1 MRAPL
6 HLASCALLLKQCCRE
21 EAALVAA
28 PYYEPHWQR
37 QPAWFEYLCKLL
49 SKSEVLLQ
57 KLALGQD
64 SDADIVG
71 PTLHAVKACA
81 QEVNTLCRKACNS
94 VRSQVCRSQNAV
106 RHILS
111 ATPERL
117 QPQLHVLAQLNKLQ
131 ALSEQ
136 IFADLQQGKPQLELV
151 VPLCHELYGL
161 QQFMLR
167 QLTVQ
172 DEPCTVLTEL
182 DQACYISK
190 LVAHELDFS
199 SAEEHTQALLRGLK
213 HCCAD

>member
-117 QPQLHVLAQLNKLQ
+117 QPQLHVLAQLNKLPST
-131 ALSEQ
+131 L
-136 IFADLQQGKPQLELV
+136 
-151 VPLCHELYGL
+151 
-161 QQFMLR
+161 
-167 QLTVQ
+167 
-172 DEPCTVLTEL
+172 
-182 DQACYISK
+182 
-190 LVAHELDFS
+190 
-199 SAEEHTQALLRGLK
+199 
-213 HCCAD
+213 

>member
-1 MRAPL
+1 MHDAQAATEWLLQLFEFEQCLRAPL

-37 QPAWFEYLCKLL
+37 QPAWSEYLCKLL

-71 PTLHAVKACA
+71 PTLHAVKAYA

-117 QPQLHVLAQLNKLQ
+117 QRN
-131 ALSEQ
+131 
-136 IFADLQQGKPQLELV
+136 
-151 VPLCHELYGL
+151 
-161 QQFMLR
+161 
-167 QLTVQ
+167 
-172 DEPCTVLTEL
+172 CT
-182 DQACYISK
+182 
-190 LVAHELDFS
+190 F
-199 SAEEHTQALLRGLK
+199 
-213 HCCAD
+213 